1 MKAARHLSSVR
12 LISGGE
18 GGEGLIDTMDER
30 GRAYSIGTL
39 FCAECV
45 DDYALKEFVRE
56 TAEAWGDHCDYCGRT
71 GEGIAAPTDMLL
83 ELISRSL
90 ASEWEE
96 LDGSY
101 FDSED
106 GQYIVPDYE
115 AEEVFDEY
123 EPFANEKLADD
134 IIAAFGDRHFTH
146 FDPMVLNER
155 EALVYSWSGFADYVR
170 HKGRY
175 LFLATAQEKD
185 TWDEP
190 HAVPPGKMLEEL
202 DRILSEFDLS
212 NTFPADSRLWR
223 ARSHPSS
230 EALADASALGS
241 PPVDATVSTRMA
253 AAGISMFY
261 GALDQQTAIA
271 EVVAHTQQRD
281 GRSVTSAQFITAR
294 ELRVIDLTQ
303 LPDIPSIFDEKRR
316 DLRTA
321 ASFLHH
327 FASEVSKPLPSLAR
341 EDVDYVPTQIVTE
354 FVRDVLR
361 APDEQSYM
369 GIVYRSAAQSEG
381 LSCVLFVDAEG
392 CCEHEGDWSRI
403 ARHWLALDAG
413 TIHIQHLDG

>member
-1 MKAARHLSSVR
+1 M
-12 LISGGE
+12 
-18 GGEGLIDTMDER
+18 IDTADER

-39 FCAECV
+39 VCAECV
-45 DDYALKEFVRE
+45 DDYALKEFVGE
-56 TAEAWGDHCDYCGRT
+56 TAESSGDHCDYCGRT
-71 GEGIAAPTDMLL
+71 GEGIATLTDLVL
-83 ELISRSL
+83 ELIARSL
-90 ASEWEE
+90 ATEWEE

-106 GQYIVPDYE
+106 GQYLVPDYE

-123 EPFANEKLADD
+123 EPFANEKLAED

-175 LFLATAQEKD
+175 LFLATAREKD

-190 HAVPPGKMLEEL
+190 HAVPPGRMLEEL
-202 DRILSEFDLS
+202 GRILSGFDLTK
-212 NTFPADSRLWR
+212 TFSAGSRLWR
-223 ARSHPSS
+223 ARSHPSG
-230 EALADASALGS
+230 ETLADAPALGS

-261 GALDQQTAIA
+261 GALDEQTAVA

-294 ELRVIDLTQ
+294 DLSVIDLTQ
-303 LPDIPSIFDEKRR
+303 LPDVPSIFDEKRR

-354 FVRDVLR
+354 FVRDVLGGR
-361 APDEQSYM
+361 DGQSYM
-369 GIVYRSAAQSEG
+369 GIVYRSAARSEG

-392 CCEHEGDWSRI
+392 CCEREDDWNRI
-403 ARHWLALDAG
+403 ARHWLALDPDTVHVEQLKG
-413 TIHIQHLDG
+413 QP